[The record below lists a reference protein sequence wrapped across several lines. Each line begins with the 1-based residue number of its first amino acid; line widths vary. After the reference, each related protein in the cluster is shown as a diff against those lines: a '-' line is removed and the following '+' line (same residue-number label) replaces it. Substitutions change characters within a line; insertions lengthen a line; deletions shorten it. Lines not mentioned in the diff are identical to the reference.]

1 MLQRTLI
8 ITTLVSLCVLLL
20 LLATT
25 TPATAGP
32 FGLLVIFLTS
42 YLAFLGVIS
51 FFLFGAGKLIRLLL
65 SGFRLRKPFEP
76 WSLKRCYYYATVL
89 ALAPVMLIG
98 LQSVGGAGIYGYG
111 LVLLF
116 EVIGCIYITKR
127 L

>member
-20 LLATT
+20 LLTTT

-32 FGLLVIFLTS
+32 FGILVIFLS
-42 YLAFLGVIS
+42 AYLAFVGVIS
-51 FFLFGAGKLIRLLL
+51 FFLFGCGRVLRFLL
-65 SGFRLRKPFEP
+65 SGFRLRRPFEP
-76 WSLKRCYYYATVL
+76 WSLRRCYYYATVL

-98 LQSVGGAGIYGYG
+98 LQSVGGAGVYGVA

-116 EVIGCIYITKR
+116 EVIGCLYITKR

>member
-20 LLATT
+20 LLTTT

-32 FGLLVIFLTS
+32 FGLLVIFLS
-42 YLAFLGVIS
+42 AYLVFLGAIS
-51 FFLFGAGKLIRLLL
+51 FFLFGSGRVLRFLLAG
-65 SGFRLRKPFEP
+65 FQLRKPFES
-76 WSLKRCYYYATVL
+76 WSLRRSYYYATVL

-98 LQSVGGAGIYGYG
+98 LQSVGGAGFYGFI

-116 EVIGCIYITKR
+116 EIIGCLYITKR